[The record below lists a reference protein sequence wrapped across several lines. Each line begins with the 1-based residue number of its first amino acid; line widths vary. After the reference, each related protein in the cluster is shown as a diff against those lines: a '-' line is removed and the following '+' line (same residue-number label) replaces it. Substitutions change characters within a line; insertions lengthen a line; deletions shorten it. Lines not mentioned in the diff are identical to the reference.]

1 MIKMKKMVNRF
12 YVLGICLCFLQSCVS
27 SLPTNDQKIEKL
39 LSQMTID
46 EKIGQMC
53 QVNGSSG
60 QGLDKIKE
68 EIKAGNIGSVLNE
81 VDVKTVNEIQKT
93 AIEESR
99 LGIPLLIGRDVV
111 HGFKT
116 IFPIPLGQ
124 AATWNPEIV
133 KKGASIAAQEAS
145 LAGVNWT
152 FAPMID
158 IARDSRWGRIAESF
172 GEDPY
177 LVSKM
182 AVASTIGFQG
192 TDSSFFSNGKIA
204 ACAKHFAGYGAAEG
218 GRDYNTTL
226 IPERELRDVYF
237 KSFKAAKDAG
247 IRTFMTGFNDL
258 NGIPASGN
266 QFLFRK
272 VLREEWQFNGMV
284 VSDWASINE
293 LINHGFSSDK
303 KDAARRA
310 LIAGVDM
317 EMVSTCYK
325 KYIKELLEERLIN
338 IDLVDDAVR
347 NILRIKIELGLFEN
361 PYVDVNKQGE
371 IGDKDI
377 KKAALEAAEQSIVLL
392 KNENKLLPLST
403 KIKSVAVIG
412 PMAHEKYE
420 QLGTWCFD
428 ADSLLSITPLE
439 GIRNLLGDTKVNFAK
454 GLKFTRDKNYDGFK
468 HAIEAAKKSD
478 VVILCVGEEAML
490 SGEAHCRARIDL
502 PGIQKEL
509 IQEIA
514 KTGKPIV
521 LIVMAGRALG
531 IGDVYKNVDAVLYA
545 WHPGTMGGPALAN
558 VLFGKISPSGKLPI
572 TMPKSVGQIPMHY
585 NHKNCGRP
593 VNPNNW
599 PSIDEIS
606 VKAIQTS
613 LGNTSYYMDEG
624 FEPLYPFG
632 FGLSYTDFEYSDLKI
647 ETPVIT
653 STAELNVSVLLSNKG
668 KYNAVEVVQ
677 VYIRDLVGDVTRPV
691 RELKAFDRVKLNAGE
706 SQRVNFTI
714 PASEL
719 SFYNQQMKSVVEPG
733 KFKLWIG
740 GDSNADLGA
749 DFEVK

>member
-1 MIKMKKMVNRF
+1 MVNRF
-12 YVLGICLCFLQSCVS
+12 YVLGICLCLLQSCVS
-27 SLPTNDQKIEKL
+27 SLSANDQKIEKL

-53 QVNGSSG
+53 QINGFSG
-60 QGLDKIKE
+60 QIPDKIKE
-68 EIKAGNIGSVLNE
+68 EIKAGNVGSILNE

-93 AIEESR
+93 AVEESR

-133 KKGASIAAQEAS
+133 KKGAGIAAQEAS

-182 AVASTIGFQG
+182 AVASTEGFQG
-192 TDSSFFSNGKIA
+192 TNGSLFSNGKIA

-226 IPERELRDVYF
+226 IPEGELRDVYF

-258 NGIPASGN
+258 NGVPASGN

-272 VLREEWQFNGMV
+272 VLREEWQFDGMV
-284 VSDWASINE
+284 VSDWASIHE
-293 LINHGFSSDK
+293 LISHGFSSDE
-303 KDAARRA
+303 KDAAKKA

-317 EMVSTCYK
+317 EMASTCYK
-325 KYIKELLEERLIN
+325 NHIKELLDEGLIN

-347 NILRIKIELGLFEN
+347 NILRIKIELGLFEH
-361 PYVDVNKQGE
+361 PYVDENGQGE
-371 IGDKDI
+371 IGEKDI
-377 KKAALEAAEQSIVLL
+377 EKAALEAAEQSIVLL
-392 KNENKLLPLST
+392 KNKNKLLPLST
-403 KIKSVAVIG
+403 KINSVAVIG

-420 QLGTWCFD
+420 QLGTWSFD

-439 GIRNLLGDTKVNFAK
+439 GIRNLLGNAKVNFAK
-454 GLKFTRDKNYDGFK
+454 GLKYTRDKNSDGFK
-468 HAIEAAKKSD
+468 QAIKAAKSSD
-478 VVILCVGEEAML
+478 VVVVCVGEEAIL
-490 SGEAHCRARIDL
+490 SGEAHCRARLDL

-509 IQEIA
+509 IQEISE
-514 KTGKPIV
+514 TGKPVV
-521 LIVMAGRALG
+521 LIVMAGRALS
-531 IGDVYKNVDAVLYA
+531 IGDVYENADAVLYA
-545 WHPGTMGGPALAN
+545 WHPGTMGGTALAN
-558 VLFGKISPSGKLPI
+558 ILFGKVSPSGKLPV

-585 NHKNCGRP
+585 NHKNSGRP
-593 VNPNNW
+593 VDPNNW
-599 PSIDEIS
+599 PSIDKIP
-606 VKAIQTS
+606 VKAYQTS
-613 LGNTSYYMDEG
+613 LGNTSHYMDEG

-632 FGLSYTDFEYSDLKI
+632 FGLSYTDFEYSDLRI
-647 ETPVIT
+647 ETPVIART
-653 STAELNVSVLLSNKG
+653 EELNVSVLLSNKG
-668 KYNAVEVVQ
+668 ERTAEEVVQ

-691 RELKAFDRVKLNAGE
+691 RELKAFDRVKLKAGE
-706 SQRVNFTI
+706 AKRVSFTI

-719 SFYNQQMKSVVEPG
+719 SFHNQQMTNVVEPG
-733 KFKLWIG
+733 KFMLWIG
-740 GDSNADLGA
+740 GNSNADLGA
-749 DFEVK
+749 EFAVK

>member
-1 MIKMKKMVNRF
+1 MVNRF
-12 YVLGICLCFLQSCVS
+12 YVLGICLCLLQSCVS
-27 SLPTNDQKIEKL
+27 SLSKNDQKIEKL

-53 QVNGSSG
+53 QINGFSG
-60 QGLDKIKE
+60 QIPDKIKE
-68 EIKAGNIGSVLNE
+68 EIKAGNVGSILNE

-133 KKGASIAAQEAS
+133 KKGAGIAAQEAY

-182 AVASTIGFQG
+182 AVASTEGFQG
-192 TDSSFFSNGKIA
+192 TNGSFFSNGKIA

-226 IPERELRDVYF
+226 IPEGELWDIYF

-258 NGIPASGN
+258 NGVPASGN

-272 VLREEWQFNGMV
+272 VLREEWQFDGMV
-284 VSDWASINE
+284 VSDWASIHE
-293 LINHGFSSDK
+293 LISHGFSSDE
-303 KDAARRA
+303 KDAARKA

-317 EMVSTCYK
+317 EMASTCYK
-325 KYIKELLEERLIN
+325 NHIKELLDEGLIN

-361 PYVDVNKQGE
+361 PYVDENGQGE
-371 IGDKDI
+371 IGEKDI
-377 KKAALEAAEQSIVLL
+377 EKAALEAAEQSIVLL
-392 KNENKLLPLST
+392 KNKNKLLPLST
-403 KIKSVAVIG
+403 KINSVAVIG

-420 QLGTWCFD
+420 QLGTWSFD

-439 GIRNLLGDTKVNFAK
+439 GIRNLLGNAKVNFAK
-454 GLKFTRDKNYDGFK
+454 GLKYTRDKNSDGFK
-468 HAIEAAKKSD
+468 QAIKAAKSSD
-478 VVILCVGEEAML
+478 VVVLCVGEEAIL
-490 SGEAHCRARIDL
+490 SGEAHCRARLDL

-509 IQEIA
+509 IQEISE
-514 KTGKPIV
+514 TGKPIV
-521 LIVMAGRALG
+521 LIVMAGRALS
-531 IGDVYKNVDAVLYA
+531 IGDVFENADAVLYA
-545 WHPGTMGGPALAN
+545 WHPGTMGGAALAN
-558 VLFGKISPSGKLPI
+558 ILFGKVSPSGKLPI
-572 TMPKSVGQIPMHY
+572 TFPKSVGQIPMHY
-585 NHKNCGRP
+585 NHKNSGRP
-593 VNPNNW
+593 VDPNNW
-599 PSIDEIS
+599 PSIDKIP
-606 VKAIQTS
+606 VKAYQTS
-613 LGNTSYYMDEG
+613 LGNTSHYMDDG

-632 FGLSYTDFEYSDLKI
+632 FGLSYTDFEYSDLRI
-647 ETPVIT
+647 ETPVIAG
-653 STAELNVSVLLSNKG
+653 TAELKVSVLLSNKG
-668 KYNAVEVVQ
+668 ECTAEEVVQ

-691 RELKAFDRVKLNAGE
+691 RELKAFDRVKLKAGE
-706 SQRVNFTI
+706 AKRVNFTI

-719 SFYNQQMKSVVEPG
+719 SFHNQQMKNVVEPG
-733 KFKLWIG
+733 KFMLWIG

-749 DFEVK
+749 EFAVK